1 MTEKKFNSKIP
12 SASAST
18 VNNTNNNNNAA
29 AAKAER
35 EERLRSALK
44 AFVLKER
51 QRKKEGE
58 CLERIL
64 SSLFNLISQCRV

>member
-1 MTEKKFNSKIP
+1 MTEKKFNSKMP
-12 SASAST
+12 SASASA
-18 VNNTNNNNNAA
+18 VNNSNNNNNAA

-51 QRKKEGE
+51 QRKKEGM
-58 CLERIL
+58 CLSEV
-64 SSLFNLISQCRV
+64 F